1 MIGYNEVFSKYVDFL
16 FDLKQKKIPKSKDIL
31 NRLWGILCEINKK
44 KYYDDEKVNIS
55 SDEELLSLRP
65 SNKNEDI
72 DIIETYSRT
81 KCFKTNFARLMP
93 FILSKGRFDISTV
106 CFPHKE
112 FIKYI
117 HTDGFVISKK
127 PEQDFKT
134 GNELGNLVYEG
145 YCQNC
150 DIVNSN
156 TYNREGFKI

>member
-1 MIGYNEVFSKYVDFL
+1 
-16 FDLKQKKIPKSKDIL
+16 
-31 NRLWGILCEINKK
+31 
-44 KYYDDEKVNIS
+44 
-55 SDEELLSLRP
+55 
-65 SNKNEDI
+65 
-72 DIIETYSRT
+72 
-81 KCFKTNFARLMP
+81 MP

-106 CFPHKE
+106 CLSHKE